1 MSPKPPIPREH
12 GAWGLL
18 LQPFVAGA
26 ILGGQWTNLFVPALG
41 MVLMGFL
48 MREPLTVMAREMW
61 VFRRRGYLAVRAAW
75 WAGVEGAALLGCLL
89 TLARWAPLGALAAL
103 AGVGVV
109 LTGAAV
115 AVSLKNRQRSVA
127 FQVVSAAGL
136 GTTGLLAV
144 LVGTGGIPGWAWW
157 LWGLLSGHAMASIP
171 VVHAR
176 LRARAGRKSD
186 RVERPWLAYA
196 GQAGQLAAA
205 GAVAMVEWRLAVPLM
220 ASALANGIELWRLRT
235 PANLEEALTRVGYR
249 TLAVALLHMVL
260 TITCLWPLARG

>member
-1 MSPKPPIPREH
+1 M
-12 GAWGLL
+12 
-18 LQPFVAGA
+18 
-26 ILGGQWTNLFVPALG
+26 
-41 MVLMGFL
+41 
-48 MREPLTVMAREMW
+48 
-61 VFRRRGYLAVRAAW
+61 
-75 WAGVEGAALLGCLL
+75 
-89 TLARWAPLGALAAL
+89 
-103 AGVGVV
+103 
-109 LTGAAV
+109 
-115 AVSLKNRQRSVA
+115 
-127 FQVVSAAGL
+127 
-136 GTTGLLAV
+136 LAV

-220 ASALANGIELWRLRT
+220 ASALANEIELWRLRT
-235 PANLEEALTRVGYR
+235 PAHLEEALTRVGYR